1 MESFYINMYVSD
13 NTFKQDT
20 YGKESI
26 QAHSR
31 FHQKQVSKG
40 QNVFIATEFKRNSLE
55 DETAYLQLG

>member
-1 MESFYINMYVSD
+1 MYVSD

-20 YGKESI
+20 YGKDSI
-26 QAHSR
+26 QTHSR